1 MMLNRVSN
9 GVVSKFRRFEI
20 LIALSLAILALL
32 AVNACAIMDGG
43 SGLSADQLIDA
54 SNGIYIPNTGI
65 PKNPQEA
72 RKLWSEE
79 SGINFTMPGKLSGNG
94 TNPHGT
100 NPQASRSSVK
110 TVEDL
115 EYQTASTMSSSQ
127 DKAASSP
134 EPAISQTGSPAVSVA
149 GNWTFQLRDSK
160 NRFLALTLFQ
170 SENAIFGTGNIND
183 GGDTMKVSASGS
195 VAADKLSLDVIS
207 SGTINLYW
215 LKLNLSGDSAS
226 GEYRAFS
233 TNSDPWIGIVEGMLA
248 AK

>member
-1 MMLNRVSN
+1 MRLV
-9 GVVSKFRRFEI
+9 I
-20 LIALSLAILALL
+20 LIALSLAILALF

-65 PKNPQEA
+65 PENPQVA

-79 SGINFTMPGKLSGNG
+79 SGINFTVPGKLSGNG
-94 TNPHGT
+94 TNP
-100 NPQASRSSVK
+100 QASRSSMK
-110 TVEDL
+110 TGEAL
-115 EYQTASTMSSSQ
+115 EYQTASNTVSSSQ
-127 DKAASSP
+127 AKAASSP
-134 EPAISQTGSPAVSVA
+134 EPAISQAPLSTASPATSQTISPAVSVA

-170 SENAIFGTGNIND
+170 SDNTVFGTGNIND
-183 GGDTMKVSASGS
+183 GGDTLKVSASGS

-207 SGTINLYW
+207 SGTINLYR
-215 LKLNLSGDSAS
+215 LRLNLSGDSVS

-233 TNSDPWIGIVEGMLA
+233 TNHDPWIGIVEGMLA

>member
-94 TNPHGT
+94 TNP
-100 NPQASRSSVK
+100 QASRSSVK
-110 TVEDL
+110 TGEDL
-115 EYQTASTMSSSQ
+115 EYQTASNTVSSNQ
-127 DKAASSP
+127 AKAASSP

-207 SGTINLYW
+207 SGTINLYR